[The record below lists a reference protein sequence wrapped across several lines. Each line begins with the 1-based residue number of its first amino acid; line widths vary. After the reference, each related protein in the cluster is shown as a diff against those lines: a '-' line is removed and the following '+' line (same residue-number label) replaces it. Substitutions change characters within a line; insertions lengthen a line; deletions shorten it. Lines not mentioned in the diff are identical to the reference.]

1 MLSSGSVG
9 SGLGL
14 TNIKLESPAYYC
26 TSYTPPC
33 SDSFTSL
40 SLARTSSPSN
50 VAVSLADN
58 SVIRVKRMRRMSS
71 EPEDDLREKTSSVP
85 ELQYY
90 SGSPLQAGGWT
101 QTDIDQATSIGIPTT
116 SYYTGSSDGHEAPGS
131 PVKYH
136 ETGTNGHDTFSD
148 FVTLVCQEAGQPPAS
163 HNPKS
168 PTKLVSYYS
177 SSMFPP
183 APTPPMAR
191 PVPVKIPE
199 TDSPP
204 PLNMQISPSHS
215 DREVRLSPDA
225 PRTILYTYSGGGTIS
240 IPENLSPANL
250 SIVQPPRVCNAGKAQ
265 APTAIRW
272 TTSNGSFI
280 SDIDSSGIAY
290 DLMTPMISGASS
302 DNNPGASL
310 QLNDGECDQLLQ
322 IVNLISWSFQIVTS
336 PLRWSRWTPPW
347 LV

>member
-33 SDSFTSL
+33 SDNFTT
-40 SLARTSSPSN
+40 LALPRTSSPSN

-347 LV
+347 QE